1 MKKEVCFTL
10 IMVLIAGTIT
20 AYGGNASAGT
30 VSATAPAGSLVT
42 TTGTSVTINGSS
54 VTGASVTTGTS
65 VTTTGASVTTSGPSV
80 TATTDSSI
88 TVSGS
93 AISTEPICLS
103 IKEAVKIM
111 QTTGARA
118 ETAELNKKSDNAL
131 AKGYGETVSKIS
143 KILDGLELLDQYSA
157 LGYVNSSTAIE
168 KSLEAQ
174 EGGATAVNK
183 KVSELRR
190 DFAKGQIDNNYKAE
204 MNQIEYETLKVYYGV
219 LLATDNLKTEEDNL
233 KTQQDILKNT
243 KAQYQAGMLAK
254 KDVLSA
260 ESAVTA
266 AKSSVQAARTKLE
279 YARMSFNYLLGFS
292 ATQPVVFT
300 DKLEMVT
307 TSAIDTQA
315 SVKNALASRNEL
327 KGADFAVKIHQI
339 LLDNLK
345 AYPKSSATYMEQQ
358 VALLS
363 AEKTKKDA
371 PVLIEIEVRNK
382 AAELQDKAAALE
394 AARSIQTYAQE
405 GYRLIDISY
414 QAGMTTLAELQQ
426 AQLNVY
432 KVGLAVSKAISDYDL
447 AVYDFQYTADV
458 GTSRLPL

>member
-1 MKKEVCFTL
+1 MKKEICFVL
-10 IMVLIAGTIT
+10 IMVLLTGTACVYGGEARAETASTSVNSAIT
-20 AYGGNASAGT
+20 AT
-30 VSATAPAGSLVT
+30 
-42 TTGTSVTINGSS
+42 
-54 VTGASVTTGTS
+54 
-65 VTTTGASVTTSGPSV
+65 
-80 TATTDSSI
+80 
-88 TVSGS
+88 SGS
-93 AISTEPICLS
+93 AVTASVVTASGITGPAITGAAITEPAITGTAITAEAVTASDSAISAKPISLS
-103 IKEAVKIM
+103 MKEAVKIM

-118 ETAELNKKSDNAL
+118 QTAELNKKSDTAL

-143 KILDGLELLDQYSA
+143 KILSGLDLLDKYSA
-157 LGYVNSSTAIE
+157 LGYVNPSVAIE
-168 KSLEAQ
+168 KSIEAQ
-174 EGGATAVNK
+174 DGGATAVNK

-190 DFAKGQIDNNYKAE
+190 DFAQGQIDNNYKAE

-266 AKSSVQAARTKLE
+266 AKSNVQAARTKLE
-279 YARMSFNYLLGFS
+279 YAKMSFNYLLGYS
-292 ATQPVVFT
+292 ATQPITFT
-300 DKLEMVT
+300 DKLEVV
-307 TSAIDTQA
+307 SSAAIDTEA
-315 SVKNALASRNEL
+315 SVKSALVLRNEI
-327 KGADFAVKIHQI
+327 KGAEFAVKVHGI

-345 AYPKSSATYMEQQ
+345 AYPKSSSTYLEQQ
-358 VALLS
+358 VALLA
-363 AEKTKKDA
+363 AEKTRKDA

-382 AAELQDKAAALE
+382 AAELADKQAALE

-426 AQLNVY
+426 AQVNVY
-432 KVGLAVSKAISDYDL
+432 KAGLAVSKAISDYDL
-447 AVYDFQYTADV
+447 AVYDFCYAANV
-458 GTSRLPL
+458 GTARLPL